1 MAAPRPTPTA
11 KSERTRDAVVR
22 ALEALIEEG
31 DPSPSAGDI
40 AARAGI
46 SVRSVYVH
54 FASVD
59 DLHLAVTERATG
71 RILAMLWPIDPEAPL
86 PQRIGDLVRQRA
98 RINEEIGPLR
108 RSAAIH
114 AVRSPALAEARA
126 AARRASADQI
136 HRVFATEL
144 AGLERD
150 ERARRAAVVDMVVSG
165 EAWDVLRGAGGLDP
179 ADAATSVRDTVAT
192 LLTAGPTARS
202 ART

>member
-11 KSERTRDAVVR
+11 KSERTRNAVVR

-31 DPSPSAGDI
+31 DLTPSAGDI

-46 SVRSVYVH
+46 SLRSVYVH

-59 DLHLAVTERATG
+59 DLHLAVAERATG
-71 RILAMLWPIDPEAPL
+71 RVFTMLWPIDPEAPL
-86 PQRIGDLVRQRA
+86 TVRIDDLVRQRA

-114 AVRSPALAEARA
+114 AERSPALAEARA

-136 HRVFATEL
+136 RRVFATEL
-144 AGLERD
+144 AGIGRA
-150 ERARRAAVVDMVVSG
+150 ERARRAAVVDLVVSG

-179 ADAATSVRDTVAT
+179 SEAAKAVREAVAT
-192 LLTAGPTARS
+192 LLTAGPTADG
-202 ART
+202 

>member
-11 KSERTRDAVVR
+11 KSERTRNAVVR

-31 DPSPSAGDI
+31 DLTPSAGDI

-46 SVRSVYVH
+46 SLRSVYVH

-59 DLHLAVTERATG
+59 DLHLAVAERATG
-71 RILAMLWPIDPEAPL
+71 RVLTMLWPIDPEAPL
-86 PQRIGDLVRQRA
+86 TVRIDDLVRQRA

-114 AVRSPALAEARA
+114 AERSPALAEARA
-126 AARRASADQI
+126 AADQI
-136 HRVFATEL
+136 RRVFATEL
-144 AGLERD
+144 AGIGRA
-150 ERARRAAVVDMVVSG
+150 ERARRAAVVDLVVSG

-179 ADAATSVRDTVAT
+179 SEAAKAVREAVAT
-192 LLTAGPTARS
+192 LLTAGPTADG
-202 ART
+202 